1 MDPRDLAI
9 GTTSDGGARLRV
21 RAKAGAR
28 RTGIDG
34 VHAGALKVSV
44 TAAPERG
51 RANEAI
57 ERLLAESLGLPPST
71 VRVVSGH
78 TAREKT
84 IEVSGLGPEE
94 VARRL
99 NAAATAS

>member
-1 MDPRDLAI
+1 MQ
-9 GTTSDGGARLRV
+9 S
-21 RAKAGAR
+21 
-28 RTGIDG
+28 
-34 VHAGALKVSV
+34 GALKVSV

-57 ERLLAESLGLPPST
+57 ERLVAESLDLPPST

-84 IEVSGLGPEE
+84 IEVSGRGAAEI
-94 VARRL
+94 VRRL
-99 NAAATAS
+99 RAATAS